1 MIRDAALVLLVLV
14 LGLAARLF
22 LFEIAVVKGG
32 SMRSTLENGE
42 VLLVSRL
49 AYRLGDPQRHD
60 VVICHYPG
68 RMMKRLPF
76 IRQQFV
82 KRVVGLPGDTVEIID
97 GVVHINGE
105 ALAEPYL
112 DSTRCRFRTNR
123 PPITL
128 GADEYYVLGD
138 NRDNSNDSRA
148 IGPIKR
154 EMIVGRVERVLF
166 PFRAWRKIGG

>member
-97 GVVHINGE
+97 AEDVP
-105 ALAEPYL
+105 LAYYPGH
-112 DSTRCRFRTNR
+112 TNR
-123 PPITL
+123 VKVKAAGDL
-128 GADEYYVLGD
+128 G
-138 NRDNSNDSRA
+138 
-148 IGPIKR
+148 
-154 EMIVGRVERVLF
+154 
-166 PFRAWRKIGG
+166 